1 MLFFKKHK
9 KKEEVIE
16 NKDMSEVERE
26 RKLKMLCAM
35 AVLDQFRSF

>member
-9 KKEEVIE
+9 KKEIVIE
-16 NKDMSEVERE
+16 NKDTDEAERE

-35 AVLDQFRSF
+35 AVLDQFKRF